1 MLQRPGPHGRSE
13 GIATRLVN
21 DWRQR
26 ASRKKGGRREVVE
39 TMLFAGRWWAGRLL
53 RVRVD
58 TSGARVPVPQPLV
71 FGLFQGSIEAIVHA
85 NLPSPVL
92 FPIGILGALDFATR
106 HGRSKTCQVITQETS
121 KNTVGVRMI
130 QSKVKTVRV
139 HPDQHL
145 GRSR

>member
-1 MLQRPGPHGRSE
+1 MLQRPDPHGRPE
-13 GIATRLVN
+13 GITTRLVYRLTTG
-21 DWRQR
+21 DKEQVEK
-26 ASRKKGGRREVVE
+26 KKGGRREVVE

-71 FGLFQGSIEAIVHA
+71 SGLFQGSIEAIVHA

-106 HGRSKTCQVITQETS
+106 HGRSKTRQIITQ
-121 KNTVGVRMI
+121 KLVRI
-130 QSKVKTVRV
+130 Q
-139 HPDQHL
+139 
-145 GRSR
+145 